1 MRGYGAIIAIFV
13 ALAAV
18 FGGMVY
24 AAGQP
29 LRNDLR
35 LCDEA
40 IMATL
45 KAPTTYKRVPT
56 SETKGSIYRLQYD
69 AENSF
74 GVPLRGEGYCS
85 VAEGSDRAD
94 WAELPNSLK

>member
-1 MRGYGAIIAIFV
+1 MRGYGAVIAV
-13 ALAAV
+13 LAGLAV
-18 FGGMVY
+18 IFGGIFY

-40 IMATL
+40 IMKTL

-85 VAEGSDRAD
+85 VAEGADRAD
-94 WAELPNSLK
+94 WSELPVSLK